1 MSKVIVHRLFD
12 PKALSVLDWQDVI
25 ENNSFALKLKLK
37 MLTYLRWF
45 CNDHT
50 LSKGKLHLKKQL
62 DGKYSL
68 NQDFLCTLLWTFLI

>member
-1 MSKVIVHRLFD
+1 MVHRLFD

-37 MLTYLRWF
+37 KLTYLWWF

-50 LSKGKLHLKKQL
+50 LSKGKLHLKNNL
-62 DGKYSL
+62 MG
-68 NQDFLCTLLWTFLI
+68 NIH